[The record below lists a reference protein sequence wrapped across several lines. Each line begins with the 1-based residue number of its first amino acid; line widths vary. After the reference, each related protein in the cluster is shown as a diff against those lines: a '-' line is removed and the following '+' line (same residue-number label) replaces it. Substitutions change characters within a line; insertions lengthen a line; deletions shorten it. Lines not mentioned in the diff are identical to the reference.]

1 MSQSFIISAVTFII
15 VMVIFHLLRDVI
27 IRVMEIDVDSNKL
40 QKYNKRWL
48 ISTAIGLIIL
58 YLIY

>member
-1 MSQSFIISAVTFII
+1 MTNEFIISALVYTI

-27 IRVMEIDVDSNKL
+27 LKGYKTTLKQKNKMT
-40 QKYNKRWL
+40 KRWL
-48 ISTAIGLIIL
+48 LSYGIGIVIL

>member
-1 MSQSFIISAVTFII
+1 MTNEFIISALVYTI

-27 IRVMEIDVDSNKL
+27 LKGHKTTLEQKNKMT
-40 QKYNKRWL
+40 KRWL
-48 ISTAIGLIIL
+48 LSYGIGIVIL

>member
-40 QKYNKRWL
+40 QKYNIRWL

>member
-1 MSQSFIISAVTFII
+1 MTNEFIISALVYTI

-27 IRVMEIDVDSNKL
+27 LKGHKTTLEEKSKMT
-40 QKYNKRWL
+40 KRWL
-48 ISTAIGLIIL
+48 LSYGIGIVIL

>member
-1 MSQSFIISAVTFII
+1 MSQSFIVSAVTFII

-48 ISTAIGLIIL
+48 ISTAIGLVIL

>member
-1 MSQSFIISAVTFII
+1 MTNEFIISALVYTI

-27 IRVMEIDVDSNKL
+27 LKGHKITLE
-40 QKYNKRWL
+40 QKSKMTKRWL
-48 ISTAIGLIIL
+48 LSYGIGIVIL

>member
-1 MSQSFIISAVTFII
+1 MTNEFIISALVYTI

-27 IRVMEIDVDSNKL
+27 LKGHKITLEQKNKMT
-40 QKYNKRWL
+40 KRWL
-48 ISTAIGLIIL
+48 LSYGIGIVIL

>member
-1 MSQSFIISAVTFII
+1 MTNEFITSALVYTI

-27 IRVMEIDVDSNKL
+27 LKGHKTTLE
-40 QKYNKRWL
+40 QKSKMTKRWL
-48 ISTAIGLIIL
+48 LSYGIGIVIL